1 MRKKLNKLRTISYR
15 NRAELSTAPRIPGGF
30 LVVLVPYQDSWWI
43 PGIFLVLYQDSWY
56 IPGTFLP
63 GFLVHSWYIP
73 GTSYQ
78 NSWCIL
84 VHSWYIPGIF
94 LVHSWY
100 IPGAFLVYSWYLLPG
115 FLDSDDS
122 CCTVIF
128 QFIWLLW

>member
-1 MRKKLNKLRTISYR
+1 MPLHTPLWLVTSDSVSL
-15 NRAELSTAPRIPGGF
+15 AELSTTPRIPGGF
-30 LVVLVPYQDSWWI
+30 LVVLVLYQDSWWI
-43 PGIFLVLYQDSWY
+43 PGIFLVLYQNSWY

-63 GFLVHSWYIP
+63 GFLVHS
-73 GTSYQ
+73 GA
-78 NSWCIL
+78 
-84 VHSWYIPGIF
+84 F